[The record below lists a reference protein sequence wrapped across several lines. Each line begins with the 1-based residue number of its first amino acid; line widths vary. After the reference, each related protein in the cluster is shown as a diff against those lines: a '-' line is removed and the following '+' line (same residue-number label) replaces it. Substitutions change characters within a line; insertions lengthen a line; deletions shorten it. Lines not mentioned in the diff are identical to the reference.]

1 MGGRAR
7 GEKGRGEGER
17 PFFGASAPR
26 RGAPGAYLRPC
37 PRTLGGKGVSAL
49 SFSEF
54 LAQLS
59 DPGLRLVVLLT
70 LGVILVNGWTDAP
83 NAIATAVSSGA
94 LSYRAAVALA
104 AGCNLLGAAVTAA
117 FRPAVAQSIYGL
129 ADFGPQPRAALCAL
143 CAALL
148 SIVLWSAA
156 AWVFG
161 IPTSES
167 HALVAALTGAAAALG
182 GGLSSVNWGVWA
194 GVLWGLFLS
203 VGLGFLLGQGLGG
216 VKARRR
222 GRAFYRRA
230 QTAAA
235 AAMAFLHGAQDGQK
249 FLGVFLLGTAL
260 AQGRQESG
268 ALAVPLWLLVLCALT
283 MALGTCLGGRRIID
297 RVGRD
302 MVSLDPRQG
311 CRADVA
317 GGACLLLCTLL
328 GLPVSTTHAKTAAM
342 LGVGSAGGRAGWAT
356 ARSIALTW
364 ALTFPGCALLGFFSA
379 KVLLFFL

>member
-1 MGGRAR
+1 MGARAR

-17 PFFGASAPR
+17 PFFGAPAPR

-59 DPGLRLVVLLT
+59 DPGFRLVVLLT

-203 VGLGFLLGQGLGG
+203 VGLGFLLGRGLGRMG
-216 VKARRR
+216 KHRR

-230 QTAAA
+230 QTAGA

-297 RVGRD
+297 RVGRE

>member
-1 MGGRAR
+1 MVS
-7 GEKGRGEGER
+7 
-17 PFFGASAPR
+17 PPLSPLFF
-26 RGAPGAYLRPC
+26 L
-37 PRTLGGKGVSAL
+37 L
-49 SFSEF
+49 S
-54 LAQLS
+54 
-59 DPGLRLVVLLT
+59 LLT
-70 LGVILVNGWTDAP
+70 LAVILVNGWTDAP
-83 NAIATAVSSGA
+83 NAIASAVSSRA
-94 LSYRAAVALA
+94 LSFRSAAALAAVCNFGGAALSSLLHPAVADTVRGLSGFGPDPAVALA
-104 AGCNLLGAAVTAA
+104 A
-117 FRPAVAQSIYGL
+117 
-129 ADFGPQPRAALCAL
+129 LCASL
-143 CAALL
+143 AA
-148 SIVLWSAA
+148 IVLWSVA
-156 AWVFG
+156 AWRFG

-167 HALVAALTGAAAALG
+167 HALMAGLTGSALALRG
-182 GGLSSVNWGVWA
+182 GAENVDAGTWRTILLGLVLSAGLS
-194 GVLWGLFLS
+194 L
-203 VGLGFLLGQGLGG
+203 LLGRMLGRLSAWLRG
-216 VKARRR
+216 PGWDRACRR
-222 GRAFYRRA
+222 G
-230 QTAAA
+230 QVLSA

-249 FLGVFLLGTAL
+249 FLGVFLLGAAL